1 MMNCYIQL
9 KILCQIINLVSI
21 SNIKI
26 GIIKIINVKII
37 YKVQNIQ
44 ESINQ
49 AKILLKLLKN

>member
-1 MMNCYIQL
+1 MNCYIQL

-21 SNIKI
+21 LNIKI
-26 GIIKIINVKII
+26 GITKIINMKII

>member
-1 MMNCYIQL
+1 MNCYIQL
-9 KILCQIINLVSI
+9 KILCQIINLASI

-26 GIIKIINVKII
+26 GITKIINMKII